1 MDNRFQKYI
10 DAIPAVADAAALRE
24 TFWMNDR
31 MVPAERQQITAV
43 TPAQIED
50 ARARLE
56 RFAPYIERV
65 FPETAE
71 NHGLIESELAE
82 IPAMKDYLNNQFAAH
97 ITGRL
102 MLKKDSDL
110 PIAGSVKAR
119 GGIYEVLKHAE
130 DLAFEAGMLHPEDD
144 YSILAE
150 ERFRSFFGRHTVQ
163 VGSTGNLGLSIG
175 IMSAKLGFKVIV
187 HMSADAKQ
195 WKKDLLRSRGVT
207 VVEYQDDYCAA
218 VEQGRKN
225 SDLDPMSYFVDDENS
240 VNLFMGYAVAGK
252 RLAAQLEAQNI
263 PVDQDHPLFVY
274 IPCGIGGA
282 PGGVTYGLKQVFG
295 DHVHCFFTE
304 PTQACCMMLG
314 MATGLHDGVS
324 VRDFDISGKT
334 DADGLAVGRPSAF
347 VGRVVEPMLSG
358 IATIDDHRLY
368 DLMRALLDTENT
380 FIEPSS
386 CAAFAALIRPAD
398 LETYIR
404 AQGLEDK
411 MSQATHIA
419 WATGGR
425 MVPPEMREEYLH
437 TGL

>member
-1 MDNRFQKYI
+1 MGIGMQGLPGGAGSGFGLAFFFD
-10 DAIPAVADAAALRE
+10 DAEGVAAQQEAQHCKDRHHEKDHAVAGQTGDAVQDAAVDGIHEGA
-24 TFWMNDR
+24 
-31 MVPAERQQITAV
+31 RQIADEG
-43 TPAQIED
+43 AQGHGGAGD
-50 ARARLE
+50 
-56 RFAPYIERV
+56 FAGHLDLV
-65 FPETAE
+65 
-71 NHGLIESELAE
+71 HGGE
-82 IPAMKDYLNNQFAAH
+82 IDGA
-97 ITGRL
+97 
-102 MLKKDSDL
+102 
-110 PIAGSVKAR
+110 
-119 GGIYEVLKHAE
+119 HAE

-252 RLAAQLEAQNI
+252 RLAAQLEARNI

>member
-1 MDNRFQKYI
+1 MDNRLQQFI
-10 DAIPAVADAAALRE
+10 DTIPAVADAAALRE
-24 TFWMNDR
+24 TFWLNDR
-31 MVPAERQQITAV
+31 KLPAEQQSITAV
-43 TPAQIED
+43 SPAQIED

-56 RFAPYIERV
+56 RFAPYIALV

-71 NHGLIESELAE
+71 NKGLIESELAE
-82 IPAMKDYLNNQFAAH
+82 ISAMKDYLNQQYQAE

-144 YSILAE
+144 YRILAE
-150 ERFRSFFGRHTVQ
+150 ERFREFFGRHTVQ

-252 RLAAQLEAQNI
+252 RLADQLARQQI
-263 PVDQDHPLFVY
+263 LVDAEHPLFVY

-304 PTQACCMMLG
+304 PTHACCMMLG
-314 MATGLHDGVS
+314 MATGLHDKVS
-324 VRDFDISGKT
+324 VQDFGISGKT

-347 VGRVVEPMLSG
+347 VGRVIESMLSG
-358 IATIDDHRLY
+358 IATIEDHRLY
-368 DLMRALLDTENT
+368 DLMRALLDTENI

-386 CAAFAALIRPAD
+386 CAAFAALIRPQD
-398 LETYIR
+398 LKSYIR

-411 MSQATHIA
+411 MANATHIA

-425 MVPPEMREEYLH
+425 MVPPEMREIYLH

>member
-1 MDNRFQKYI
+1 
-10 DAIPAVADAAALRE
+10 
-24 TFWMNDR
+24 
-31 MVPAERQQITAV
+31 
-43 TPAQIED
+43 
-50 ARARLE
+50 
-56 RFAPYIERV
+56 
-65 FPETAE
+65 
-71 NHGLIESELAE
+71 
-82 IPAMKDYLNNQFAAH
+82 
-97 ITGRL
+97 
-102 MLKKDSDL
+102 
-110 PIAGSVKAR
+110 
-119 GGIYEVLKHAE
+119 
-130 DLAFEAGMLHPEDD
+130 
-144 YSILAE
+144 
-150 ERFRSFFGRHTVQ
+150 
-163 VGSTGNLGLSIG
+163 
-175 IMSAKLGFKVIV
+175 
-187 HMSADAKQ
+187 
-195 WKKDLLRSRGVT
+195 
-207 VVEYQDDYCAA
+207 
-218 VEQGRKN
+218 
-225 SDLDPMSYFVDDENS
+225 MSYFVDDENS